1 MATVQGLNVGALNT
15 ATASNPLGGT
25 AAVRTGQEYSLGGS
39 PKVGATA
46 GWVVNAAADIFQA
59 TLPASQTGSTLVI
72 PIFGLKVGWT
82 ITAFRC
88 VMQIESGGNSVAVDC
103 SLRAQTNVAADPTD
117 ALIGAATQLA
127 VTADTAASIT
137 KTGLTETVVSTK
149 SYYLLI
155 AVTNGAST
163 DIRYLGSW
171 LTVTE
176 V

>member
-1 MATVQGLNVGALNT
+1 MSLHVSGLTVGSEGVALGTATV
-15 ATASNPLGGT
+15 
-25 AAVRTGQEYSLGGS
+25 VRTGQEYNLGGS

-46 GWVVNAAADIFQA
+46 GWVVNAAADLFQA

-72 PIFGLKVGWT
+72 PVFGLKVGWT
-82 ITAFRC
+82 ITGFRC
-88 VMQIESGGNSVAVDC
+88 VMQIESAGNSVAVDC

-117 ALIGAATQLA
+117 ALIGAATQLS

-171 LTVTE
+171 LTVSE
-176 V
+176 A